1 MRLNKF
7 IGDSF
12 LMILSSGIA
21 QVILIITTP
30 IITRLYSP
38 AEFGEFTIFSN
49 IAMILIPIINAR
61 YDLLIVNAKND
72 RSANILSQISFLIS
86 LLILLILIPILAISA
101 WLYPNFILDF
111 IFIIIMLFLVSLTN
125 IFTNYLNKERKYK
138 VLSLINVFRAGSMA
152 LLQIIFGLL
161 SLGSLGLIIGF
172 SLSYITGITLGY
184 KTFKKHFNIV
194 RNKEETKA
202 LFLENKNQ
210 LVYST
215 PSILLNSLSF
225 SVVVFFIGILYTNT
239 EVGIYGMAIR
249 VLGIPVTI
257 ISLGLSKIFMQQAND
272 YYIERG
278 NFRNLLLKFSSTL
291 VIVSIILYVP
301 LYLFSEELVN
311 ILLGHSWVDAIT
323 VIKIVIPLFVIRLIV
338 STVSL
343 SVIVLQKQQ
352 LELILQ
358 ALFLIGTTVTF
369 VISKMLNLTFL
380 NFVSI
385 NTAVLIVSYMI
396 FFIALY
402 YFAKNKQFKNSWS
415 KFINKKD
422 VD

>member
-380 NFVSI
+380 NFVSV

-402 YFAKNKQFKNSWS
+402 YFAKNKQFKNS
-415 KFINKKD
+415 
-422 VD
+422 

>member
-38 AEFGEFTIFSN
+38 TEFGEFTIFSN

-61 YDLLIVNAKND
+61 YDLLIVNTKND

-86 LLILLILIPILAISA
+86 LLILLILIPIFAISA

-161 SLGSLGLIIGF
+161 ALGSLGLIIGF
-172 SLSYITGITLGY
+172 SLSYIAGITLGY

-194 RNKEETKA
+194 RGKEETKA

-272 YYIERG
+272 YYIEYG
-278 NFRNLLLKFSSTL
+278 NFRNLLLKFSSIL

-358 ALFLIGTTVTF
+358 ALFLIGTTATF

-385 NTAVLIVSYMI
+385 NTVVLIVSYMI

-402 YFAKNKQFKNSWS
+402 YFAKNKQFKNS
-415 KFINKKD
+415 
-422 VD
+422 

>member
-30 IITRLYSP
+30 IITRLYSL

-49 IAMILIPIINAR
+49 IAMILIPIINVR

-402 YFAKNKQFKNSWS
+402 YFAKNKQFKNS
-415 KFINKKD
+415 
-422 VD
+422 

>member
-21 QVILIITTP
+21 QVISIITTP

-38 AEFGEFTIFSN
+38 TEFGEFTIFSN

-61 YDLLIVNAKND
+61 YDLLIVNTKND

-86 LLILLILIPILAISA
+86 LLILLILIPIFAISA

-161 SLGSLGLIIGF
+161 ALGSLGLIIGF
-172 SLSYITGITLGY
+172 SLSYIAGITLGY

-194 RNKEETKA
+194 RDKEETKA

-272 YYIERG
+272 YYIEYG
-278 NFRNLLLKFSSTL
+278 NFRNLLLKFSSIL

-358 ALFLIGTTVTF
+358 ALFLIGTTATF

-385 NTAVLIVSYMI
+385 NTVVLIVSYMI

-402 YFAKNKQFKNSWS
+402 YFAKNKQFKNS
-415 KFINKKD
+415 
-422 VD
+422 

>member
-38 AEFGEFTIFSN
+38 TEFGEFTIFSN

-61 YDLLIVNAKND
+61 YDLLIVNTKND

-86 LLILLILIPILAISA
+86 LLILLILIPIFAISA

-161 SLGSLGLIIGF
+161 ALGSLGLIIGF
-172 SLSYITGITLGY
+172 SLSYIAGITLGY

-194 RNKEETKA
+194 RDKEETKA

-257 ISLGLSKIFMQQAND
+257 ISLGLSKILMQQAND
-272 YYIERG
+272 YYIEYG
-278 NFRNLLLKFSSTL
+278 NFRNLLLKFSSIL

-358 ALFLIGTTVTF
+358 ALFLIGTTATF

-385 NTAVLIVSYMI
+385 NTVVLIVSYMI

-402 YFAKNKQFKNSWS
+402 YFAKNKQFKNS
-415 KFINKKD
+415 
-422 VD
+422 

>member
-38 AEFGEFTIFSN
+38 TEFGEFTIFSN

-61 YDLLIVNAKND
+61 YDLLIVNTKND

-86 LLILLILIPILAISA
+86 LLILLILIPIFAISA

-161 SLGSLGLIIGF
+161 ALGSLGLIIGF
-172 SLSYITGITLGY
+172 SLSYIAGITLGY

-194 RNKEETKA
+194 RDKEETKA

-272 YYIERG
+272 YYIEYG
-278 NFRNLLLKFSSTL
+278 NFRNLLLKFSSIL

-358 ALFLIGTTVTF
+358 ALFLIGTTATF

-385 NTAVLIVSYMI
+385 NTVVLIVSYMI

-402 YFAKNKQFKNSWS
+402 YFAKNKQLKNS
-415 KFINKKD
+415 
-422 VD
+422 

>member
-21 QVILIITTP
+21 QFILIITTP

-38 AEFGEFTIFSN
+38 TEFGEFTIFSN

-61 YDLLIVNAKND
+61 YDLLIVNTKND

-86 LLILLILIPILAISA
+86 LLILLILIPIFAISA

-161 SLGSLGLIIGF
+161 ALGSLGLIIGF
-172 SLSYITGITLGY
+172 SLSYIAGITLGY

-194 RNKEETKA
+194 RDKEETKA

-272 YYIERG
+272 YYIEHG
-278 NFRNLLLKFSSTL
+278 SFRNLLLKFSSIL
-291 VIVSIILYVP
+291 VIVSIILYMP

-385 NTAVLIVSYMI
+385 NTVVLIVSYMI

-402 YFAKNKQFKNSWS
+402 YFAKNKQFKNS
-415 KFINKKD
+415 
-422 VD
+422 

>member
-225 SVVVFFIGILYTNT
+225 SVAVFFIGILYTNT

-402 YFAKNKQFKNSWS
+402 YFAKNKQFKNS
-415 KFINKKD
+415 
-422 VD
+422 

>member
-385 NTAVLIVSYMI
+385 NTTVLIVSYMI

-402 YFAKNKQFKNSWS
+402 YFAKNKQFKNS
-415 KFINKKD
+415 
-422 VD
+422 

>member
-38 AEFGEFTIFSN
+38 TEFGEFTIFSN

-61 YDLLIVNAKND
+61 YDLLIVNTKND

-86 LLILLILIPILAISA
+86 LLILLILIPIFAISA

-161 SLGSLGLIIGF
+161 ALGSLGLIIGF
-172 SLSYITGITLGY
+172 SLSYIAGITLGY

-194 RNKEETKA
+194 RDKEETKA

-225 SVVVFFIGILYTNT
+225 SIVVFFIGILYTNT

-272 YYIERG
+272 YYIEYG
-278 NFRNLLLKFSSTL
+278 NFRNLLLKFSSIL

-358 ALFLIGTTVTF
+358 ALFLIGTTATF

-385 NTAVLIVSYMI
+385 NTVVLIVSYMI

-402 YFAKNKQFKNSWS
+402 YFAKNKQFKNS
-415 KFINKKD
+415 
-422 VD
+422 

>member
-257 ISLGLSKIFMQQAND
+257 ILLGLSKIFMQQAND

-402 YFAKNKQFKNSWS
+402 YFAKNKQFKNS
-415 KFINKKD
+415 
-422 VD
+422 

>member
-12 LMILSSGIA
+12 LMILSSSIA

-402 YFAKNKQFKNSWS
+402 YFAKNKQFKNS
-415 KFINKKD
+415 
-422 VD
+422 

>member
-101 WLYPNFILDF
+101 WLYPKFILDF

-402 YFAKNKQFKNSWS
+402 YFAKNKQFKNS
-415 KFINKKD
+415 
-422 VD
+422 

>member
-1 MRLNKF
+1 MKINKF

-12 LMILSSGIA
+12 LMIISSGIA
-21 QVILIITTP
+21 QIILIVTTP

-72 RSANILSQISFLIS
+72 RIANILSQISFLIS
-86 LLILLILIPILAISA
+86 LVIILILIPVFIVSA
-101 WLYPNFILDF
+101 LLFPNFILDF

-138 VLSLINVFRAGSMA
+138 VLSLINVFRAASMS
-152 LLQIIFGLL
+152 LLQIIFGFLAF
-161 SLGSLGLIIGF
+161 GSLGLIIGF
-172 SLSYITGITLGY
+172 SLSYIAGLTLGY
-184 KTFKKHFNIV
+184 RTFKKHFNIV
-194 RNKEETKA
+194 KDKEEAKA
-202 LFLENKNQ
+202 IFLENKNQ

-272 YYIERG
+272 YYIEHG
-278 NFRNLLLKFSSTL
+278 NFRNLLLKFSSVL
-291 VIVSIILYVP
+291 IIVSIILYVP

-311 ILLGHSWVDAIT
+311 ILLGHSWVDAII
-323 VIKIVIPLFVIRLIV
+323 VIKIVIPLFVVRLIV

-358 ALFLIGTTVTF
+358 ALFLVGTTITF
-369 VISKMLNLTFL
+369 IISKIFSLTFL

-385 NTAVLIVSYMI
+385 NTIVLVLSYII
-396 FFIALY
+396 FFIALF
-402 YFAKNKQFKNSWS
+402 YFAKNKRFKET
-415 KFINKKD
+415 
-422 VD
+422 

>member
-38 AEFGEFTIFSN
+38 TEFGEFTIFSN

-61 YDLLIVNAKND
+61 YDLLIVNTKND

-86 LLILLILIPILAISA
+86 LLILLILIPIFAISA

-161 SLGSLGLIIGF
+161 ALGSLGLIIGF
-172 SLSYITGITLGY
+172 SLSYIAGITLGY

-194 RNKEETKA
+194 RDKEETKA

-272 YYIERG
+272 YYIEYG
-278 NFRNLLLKFSSTL
+278 NFRNLLLKFSSIL

-358 ALFLIGTTVTF
+358 ALFLIGTTATF
-369 VISKMLNLTFL
+369 FISKMLNLTFL

-385 NTAVLIVSYMI
+385 NTVVLIVSYMI

-402 YFAKNKQFKNSWS
+402 YFAKNKQFKNS
-415 KFINKKD
+415 
-422 VD
+422 

>member
-86 LLILLILIPILAISA
+86 LLILLILIPIFAISA
-101 WLYPNFILDF
+101 WLYPNFKLDF
-111 IFIIIMLFLVSLTN
+111 FFIIIMLFLVSLTN

-402 YFAKNKQFKNSWS
+402 YFAKNKQFKNS
-415 KFINKKD
+415 
-422 VD
+422 

>member
-38 AEFGEFTIFSN
+38 TEFGEFTIFSN

-61 YDLLIVNAKND
+61 YDLLIVNTKND

-86 LLILLILIPILAISA
+86 LLILLILIPIFAISA

-161 SLGSLGLIIGF
+161 ALGSLGLIIGF
-172 SLSYITGITLGY
+172 SLSYIAGITPGY

-194 RNKEETKA
+194 RDKEETKA

-272 YYIERG
+272 YYIEYG
-278 NFRNLLLKFSSTL
+278 NFRNLLLKFSSIL

-358 ALFLIGTTVTF
+358 ALFLIGTTATF

-385 NTAVLIVSYMI
+385 NTVVLIVSYMI

-402 YFAKNKQFKNSWS
+402 YFAKNKQFKNS
-415 KFINKKD
+415 
-422 VD
+422 

>member
-1 MRLNKF
+1 MKINKF

-21 QVILIITTP
+21 QIILIITTP

-61 YDLLIVNAKND
+61 YDLLIVNAKNN
-72 RSANILSQISFLIS
+72 RIANILSQISFLIS
-86 LLILLILIPILAISA
+86 LIIILILIPVFIVSA
-101 WLYPNFILDF
+101 LLFPSFILDF

-138 VLSLINVFRAGSMA
+138 VLSLINVFRAASMA
-152 LLQIIFGLL
+152 LLQIIFGFLAF
-161 SLGSLGLIIGF
+161 GSLGLIIGF
-172 SLSYITGITLGY
+172 SLSYIAGLTLGY
-184 KTFKKHFNIV
+184 RTFKKHFNIV
-194 RNKEETKA
+194 KDKEEAKA
-202 LFLENKNQ
+202 IFLENKNQ

-215 PSILLNSLSF
+215 PSMLVNSLSF

-249 VLGIPVTI
+249 VLGVPVTI

-272 YYIERG
+272 YYIENG
-278 NFRNLLLKFSSTL
+278 NFRNLLLKFSSAL
-291 VIVSIILYVP
+291 IIVSIILYVP

-311 ILLGHSWVDAIT
+311 ILLGHSWVDAII
-323 VIKIVIPLFVIRLIV
+323 VIKIVIPLFVVRLIV

-358 ALFLIGTTVTF
+358 ALFLVGTTITF
-369 VISKMLNLTFL
+369 IISKIFSLTFL
-380 NFVSI
+380 SFVSI
-385 NTAVLIVSYMI
+385 NTIVLVISYVI
-396 FFIALY
+396 FFIALF
-402 YFAKNKQFKNSWS
+402 YFAKNKRFKE
-415 KFINKKD
+415 I
-422 VD
+422 

>member
-38 AEFGEFTIFSN
+38 TEFGEFTIFSN
-49 IAMILIPIINAR
+49 IAMILIPIINTR
-61 YDLLIVNAKND
+61 YDLLIVNTKND

-86 LLILLILIPILAISA
+86 LLILLILIPIFAISA

-161 SLGSLGLIIGF
+161 ALGSLGLIIGF
-172 SLSYITGITLGY
+172 SLSYIAGITLGY

-194 RNKEETKA
+194 RDKEETKA

-272 YYIERG
+272 YYIEYG
-278 NFRNLLLKFSSTL
+278 NFRNLLLKFSSIL

-358 ALFLIGTTVTF
+358 ALFLIGTTATF

-385 NTAVLIVSYMI
+385 NTVVLIVSYMI

-402 YFAKNKQFKNSWS
+402 YFAKNKQFKNS
-415 KFINKKD
+415 
-422 VD
+422 

>member
-38 AEFGEFTIFSN
+38 TEFGEFTIFSN

-61 YDLLIVNAKND
+61 YDLLIVNTKND

-86 LLILLILIPILAISA
+86 LLILLILIPIFAISA

-161 SLGSLGLIIGF
+161 ALGSLGLIIGF
-172 SLSYITGITLGY
+172 SLSYIAGITLGY

-194 RNKEETKA
+194 RDKEETKA

-249 VLGIPVTI
+249 VIGIPVTI

-272 YYIERG
+272 YYIEYG
-278 NFRNLLLKFSSTL
+278 NFRNLLLKFSSIL

-358 ALFLIGTTVTF
+358 ALFLIGTTATF

-385 NTAVLIVSYMI
+385 NTVVLIVSYMI

-402 YFAKNKQFKNSWS
+402 YFAKNKQFKNS
-415 KFINKKD
+415 
-422 VD
+422 

>member
-38 AEFGEFTIFSN
+38 TEFGEFTIFSN

-61 YDLLIVNAKND
+61 YDLLIVNTKND

-86 LLILLILIPILAISA
+86 LLILLILIPIFAISA

-161 SLGSLGLIIGF
+161 ALGSLGLIIGF
-172 SLSYITGITLGY
+172 SLSYIAGITLGY

-194 RNKEETKA
+194 RDKEETKA

-257 ISLGLSKIFMQQAND
+257 ISLGLSKIFMQQANG
-272 YYIERG
+272 YYIEHG
-278 NFRNLLLKFSSTL
+278 NFRNLLLKFSSIL

-385 NTAVLIVSYMI
+385 NTVVLIVSYMI

-402 YFAKNKQFKNSWS
+402 YFAKNKQFKNS
-415 KFINKKD
+415 
-422 VD
+422 

>member
-72 RSANILSQISFLIS
+72 RNANILSQISFLIS
-86 LLILLILIPILAISA
+86 LLILLILIPLFAISA

-161 SLGSLGLIIGF
+161 ALGSLGLIIGF
-172 SLSYITGITLGY
+172 SLSYIAGITLGY

-194 RNKEETKA
+194 KDKEETKE

-272 YYIERG
+272 YYIEHG

-311 ILLGHSWVDAIT
+311 ILLGHGWVDAII

-358 ALFLIGTTVTF
+358 ALFLIGTTATF

-385 NTAVLIVSYMI
+385 NTVILIVSYMI

-402 YFAKNKQFKNSWS
+402 YFAKNRQFKNS
-415 KFINKKD
+415 
-422 VD
+422 

>member
-38 AEFGEFTIFSN
+38 TEFGEFTIFSN

-61 YDLLIVNAKND
+61 YDLLIVNTKND

-86 LLILLILIPILAISA
+86 LLILLILIPIFAISA

-161 SLGSLGLIIGF
+161 ALGSLGLIIGF
-172 SLSYITGITLGY
+172 SLSYIAGITLGY

-194 RNKEETKA
+194 RDKEETKA

-272 YYIERG
+272 YYIEYG
-278 NFRNLLLKFSSTL
+278 NFRNLLLKFSSIL

-358 ALFLIGTTVTF
+358 VLFLIGTTATF

-385 NTAVLIVSYMI
+385 NTVVLIVSYMI

-402 YFAKNKQFKNSWS
+402 YFAKNKQFKNS
-415 KFINKKD
+415 
-422 VD
+422 

>member
-38 AEFGEFTIFSN
+38 TEFGEFTIFSN

-61 YDLLIVNAKND
+61 YDLLIVNTKND

-86 LLILLILIPILAISA
+86 LLILLILIPIFAISA

-161 SLGSLGLIIGF
+161 ALGSLGLIIGF
-172 SLSYITGITLGY
+172 SLSYIAGITLGY

-194 RNKEETKA
+194 RDKEETKA

-272 YYIERG
+272 YYIEYG
-278 NFRNLLLKFSSTL
+278 NFRNLLLKFSSIL

-358 ALFLIGTTVTF
+358 ALFLIGTTATF
-369 VISKMLNLTFL
+369 VILKMLNLTFL

-385 NTAVLIVSYMI
+385 NTVVLIVSYMI

-402 YFAKNKQFKNSWS
+402 YFAKNKQFKNS
-415 KFINKKD
+415 
-422 VD
+422 

>member
-257 ISLGLSKIFMQQAND
+257 ISLGLSKIFIQQAND

-402 YFAKNKQFKNSWS
+402 YFAKNKQFKNS
-415 KFINKKD
+415 
-422 VD
+422 

>member
-38 AEFGEFTIFSN
+38 TEFGEFTIFSN

-61 YDLLIVNAKND
+61 YDLLIVNTKND

-86 LLILLILIPILAISA
+86 LLILLILMPIFAISA

-161 SLGSLGLIIGF
+161 ALGSLGLIIGF
-172 SLSYITGITLGY
+172 SLSYIAGITLGY

-194 RNKEETKA
+194 RDKEETKA

-272 YYIERG
+272 YYIEYG
-278 NFRNLLLKFSSTL
+278 NFRNLLFKFSSIL

-358 ALFLIGTTVTF
+358 ALFLIGTTATF

-385 NTAVLIVSYMI
+385 NTVVLIVSYMI

-402 YFAKNKQFKNSWS
+402 YFAKNKQFKNS
-415 KFINKKD
+415 
-422 VD
+422 

>member
-38 AEFGEFTIFSN
+38 TEFGEFTIFSN

-61 YDLLIVNAKND
+61 YDLLIVNTKND
-72 RSANILSQISFLIS
+72 RSANILSQISLLIS
-86 LLILLILIPILAISA
+86 LLILLILIPIFAISA

-161 SLGSLGLIIGF
+161 ALGSLGLIIGF
-172 SLSYITGITLGY
+172 SLSYIAGITLGY

-194 RNKEETKA
+194 RDKEETKA

-272 YYIERG
+272 YYIEYG
-278 NFRNLLLKFSSTL
+278 NFRNLLLKFSSIL

-358 ALFLIGTTVTF
+358 ALFLIGTTATF

-385 NTAVLIVSYMI
+385 NTVVLIVSYMI

-402 YFAKNKQFKNSWS
+402 YFAKNKQFKNS
-415 KFINKKD
+415 
-422 VD
+422 

>member
-38 AEFGEFTIFSN
+38 TEFGEFTIFSN

-61 YDLLIVNAKND
+61 YDLLIVNTKND

-86 LLILLILIPILAISA
+86 LLILLILIPIFAISA
-101 WLYPNFILDF
+101 CLYPNCILDF

-161 SLGSLGLIIGF
+161 ALGSLGLIIGF
-172 SLSYITGITLGY
+172 SLSYIAGITLGY

-194 RNKEETKA
+194 RDKEETKA

-272 YYIERG
+272 YYIEHG
-278 NFRNLLLKFSSTL
+278 NFRNLLLKFSSIL

-358 ALFLIGTTVTF
+358 ALFLIGTTATF

-385 NTAVLIVSYMI
+385 NTIVLIVSYMI

-402 YFAKNKQFKNSWS
+402 YFAKNKQFKNS
-415 KFINKKD
+415 
-422 VD
+422 

>member
-38 AEFGEFTIFSN
+38 TEFGEFTIFSN

-61 YDLLIVNAKND
+61 YDLLIVNTKND

-86 LLILLILIPILAISA
+86 LLILLILIPIFAISA

-138 VLSLINVFRAGSMA
+138 ALSLINVFRAGSMA

-161 SLGSLGLIIGF
+161 ALGSLGLIIGF
-172 SLSYITGITLGY
+172 SLSYIAGITLGY

-194 RNKEETKA
+194 RDKEETKA

-272 YYIERG
+272 YYIEYG
-278 NFRNLLLKFSSTL
+278 NFRNLLLKFSSIL

-358 ALFLIGTTVTF
+358 ALFLIGTTATF

-385 NTAVLIVSYMI
+385 NTVVLIVSYMI

-402 YFAKNKQFKNSWS
+402 YFAKNKQFKNS
-415 KFINKKD
+415 
-422 VD
+422 

>member
-38 AEFGEFTIFSN
+38 TEFGEFTIFSN

-61 YDLLIVNAKND
+61 YDLLIVNTKND

-86 LLILLILIPILAISA
+86 LLILLILIPIFAISA

-125 IFTNYLNKERKYK
+125 IFTNYLNKGRKYK

-161 SLGSLGLIIGF
+161 ALGSLGLIIGF
-172 SLSYITGITLGY
+172 SLSYIAGITLGY

-194 RNKEETKA
+194 RDKEETKA

-272 YYIERG
+272 YYIEYG
-278 NFRNLLLKFSSTL
+278 NFRNLLLKFSSIL

-358 ALFLIGTTVTF
+358 ALFLIGTTATF

-385 NTAVLIVSYMI
+385 NTVVLIVSYMI

-402 YFAKNKQFKNSWS
+402 YFAKNKQFKNS
-415 KFINKKD
+415 
-422 VD
+422 

>member
-38 AEFGEFTIFSN
+38 TEFGEFTIFSN

-61 YDLLIVNAKND
+61 YDLLIVNTKND

-86 LLILLILIPILAISA
+86 LLILLILIPIFAISA

-152 LLQIIFGLL
+152 LLQIIFGFLA
-161 SLGSLGLIIGF
+161 LGSLGLIIGF
-172 SLSYITGITLGY
+172 SLSYIAGITLGY

-194 RNKEETKA
+194 RDKEETKA

-272 YYIERG
+272 YYIEHG
-278 NFRNLLLKFSSTL
+278 NFRNLLLKFSSIL

-385 NTAVLIVSYMI
+385 NTVVLILSYMI

-402 YFAKNKQFKNSWS
+402 YFAKNKQFKNS
-415 KFINKKD
+415 
-422 VD
+422 

>member
-38 AEFGEFTIFSN
+38 TEFGEFTIFSN

-61 YDLLIVNAKND
+61 YDLSIVNTKND

-86 LLILLILIPILAISA
+86 LLILLILIPIFAISA

-161 SLGSLGLIIGF
+161 ALGSLGLIIGF
-172 SLSYITGITLGY
+172 SLSYIAGITLGY

-194 RNKEETKA
+194 RDKEETKA

-272 YYIERG
+272 YYIEHG
-278 NFRNLLLKFSSTL
+278 NFRNLLLKFSSIL

-385 NTAVLIVSYMI
+385 NTVVLIVSYMI

-402 YFAKNKQFKNSWS
+402 YFAKNKQFKNS
-415 KFINKKD
+415 
-422 VD
+422 

>member
-38 AEFGEFTIFSN
+38 TEFGEFTIFSN

-61 YDLLIVNAKND
+61 YDLLIVNTKND

-86 LLILLILIPILAISA
+86 LLILLILIPIFAISA

-161 SLGSLGLIIGF
+161 ALGSLGLIIGF
-172 SLSYITGITLGY
+172 SLSYIAGITLGY

-194 RNKEETKA
+194 RDKEETKA

-272 YYIERG
+272 YYIEHG
-278 NFRNLLLKFSSTL
+278 NFRNLLLKFSSIL

-311 ILLGHSWVDAIT
+311 ILLGRSWVDAIT

-385 NTAVLIVSYMI
+385 NTVVLIVSYMI

-402 YFAKNKQFKNSWS
+402 YFAKNKQFKNS
-415 KFINKKD
+415 
-422 VD
+422 

>member
-194 RNKEETKA
+194 RNKEATKA

-402 YFAKNKQFKNSWS
+402 YFAKNKQFKNS
-415 KFINKKD
+415 
-422 VD
+422 

>member
-38 AEFGEFTIFSN
+38 TEFGEFTIFSN

-61 YDLLIVNAKND
+61 YDLLIVNTKND

-86 LLILLILIPILAISA
+86 LLILLILIPIFAISA

-111 IFIIIMLFLVSLTN
+111 IFIIVMLFLVSLTN

-161 SLGSLGLIIGF
+161 ALGSLGLIIGF
-172 SLSYITGITLGY
+172 SLSYIAGITLGY

-194 RNKEETKA
+194 RDKEETKA

-272 YYIERG
+272 YYIEYG
-278 NFRNLLLKFSSTL
+278 NFRNLLLKFSSIL

-358 ALFLIGTTVTF
+358 ALFLIGTTATF

-385 NTAVLIVSYMI
+385 NTVVLIVSYMI
-396 FFIALY
+396 FFIELY
-402 YFAKNKQFKNSWS
+402 YFAKNKQFKNS
-415 KFINKKD
+415 
-422 VD
+422 

>member
-38 AEFGEFTIFSN
+38 TEFGEFTIFSN

-61 YDLLIVNAKND
+61 YDLLIVNTKND

-86 LLILLILIPILAISA
+86 LLILLILIPIFAISA

-161 SLGSLGLIIGF
+161 ALGSLGLIIGF
-172 SLSYITGITLGY
+172 SLSYIAGITLGY

-194 RNKEETKA
+194 RDKEETKA

-272 YYIERG
+272 YYIEYG
-278 NFRNLLLKFSSTL
+278 NFRNLLLKFSSIL

-358 ALFLIGTTVTF
+358 ALFLIGITATF

-385 NTAVLIVSYMI
+385 NTVVLIVSYMI

-402 YFAKNKQFKNSWS
+402 YFAKNKQFKNS
-415 KFINKKD
+415 
-422 VD
+422 

>member
-38 AEFGEFTIFSN
+38 TEFGEFTIFSN

-61 YDLLIVNAKND
+61 YDLLIVNTKND

-86 LLILLILIPILAISA
+86 LLILLILIPIFAISA

-125 IFTNYLNKERKYK
+125 IFTNYLNKERKCRGDRK
-138 VLSLINVFRAGSMA
+138 SGSAGMPRPILA
-152 LLQIIFGLL
+152 
-161 SLGSLGLIIGF
+161 LGSLGLIIGF
-172 SLSYITGITLGY
+172 SLSYIAGITLGY

-194 RNKEETKA
+194 RDKEETKA

-257 ISLGLSKIFMQQAND
+257 I
-272 YYIERG
+272 
-278 NFRNLLLKFSSTL
+278 
-291 VIVSIILYVP
+291 
-301 LYLFSEELVN
+301 
-311 ILLGHSWVDAIT
+311 
-323 VIKIVIPLFVIRLIV
+323 
-338 STVSL
+338 
-343 SVIVLQKQQ
+343 
-352 LELILQ
+352 
-358 ALFLIGTTVTF
+358 
-369 VISKMLNLTFL
+369 
-380 NFVSI
+380 
-385 NTAVLIVSYMI
+385 
-396 FFIALY
+396 
-402 YFAKNKQFKNSWS
+402 
-415 KFINKKD
+415 
-422 VD
+422 

>member
-38 AEFGEFTIFSN
+38 TEFGEFTIFSN

-61 YDLLIVNAKND
+61 YDLLIVNTKND

-86 LLILLILIPILAISA
+86 LLILLILIPIFAISA

-161 SLGSLGLIIGF
+161 ALGSLGLIIGF
-172 SLSYITGITLGY
+172 SLSYIAGITLGY

-194 RNKEETKA
+194 RDKEETKA

-272 YYIERG
+272 YYIEYG
-278 NFRNLLLKFSSTL
+278 NFRNLLLKFSSIL

-323 VIKIVIPLFVIRLIV
+323 VIKIVIPLFVIRMIV

-358 ALFLIGTTVTF
+358 ALFLIGTTATF

-385 NTAVLIVSYMI
+385 NTVVLIVSYMI

-402 YFAKNKQFKNSWS
+402 YFAKNKQFKNS
-415 KFINKKD
+415 
-422 VD
+422 